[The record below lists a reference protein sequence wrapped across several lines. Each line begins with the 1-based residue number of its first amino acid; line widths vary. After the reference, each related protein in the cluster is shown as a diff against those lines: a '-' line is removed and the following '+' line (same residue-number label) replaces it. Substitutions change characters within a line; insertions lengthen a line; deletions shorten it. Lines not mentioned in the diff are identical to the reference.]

1 MQQLVEFYFLIC
13 IGSLMLDSAGSM
25 KDLSSFNSQDRL
37 VRVLIITIAVHHLLR
52 NGIKVQ
58 PRRPASDTSTA
69 VSRDGKENH

>member
-37 VRVLIITIAVHHLLR
+37 VRVLIITIAVHHLFR
-52 NGIKVQ
+52 NGIRVQ
-58 PRRPASDTSTA
+58 PRPVSDTSTA